1 MIRLTT
7 YWAAL
12 PRWVRLLLAVFLS
25 SGVAF
30 PAPAVAQFLRVGPFD
45 FTAVSTLEAVY
56 TTNVERER
64 ESDATE
70 EREDYYLILAL
81 DLVSAADV
89 SPSTTLRLDTGV
101 AVEKHFV
108 RDDLDNS
115 EAPFGRVRLESETEL
130 RYLTVY
136 GAAGWEKTSQSATD
150 VALPAGQSSKT
161 RNPQQRTDYKVGAGW
176 KGGPFSA
183 GAEYMFERRRYE
195 KEEFK
200 STDEDL
206 TTVSWDAGWK
216 VRENLTLIYDYERKR
231 TERVN
236 IPDDDPEWKETERI
250 TLDWGV
256 RIIKRP
262 ELTYSLGVEK
272 EDTDEKEGEWE
283 PIHDFALRDDIEFN
297 SRLRLAWNA
306 LYSYEDNP
314 EDDDIRFTYGA
325 RIDHDIS
332 WSLSQQFSATRE
344 PRETLGSTA
353 ETDTTRFDYSLNK
366 SDLFIFNLSARF
378 GAGYEI
384 SKPPDGETENI
395 LTYDFNLKHEAALS
409 RRLMRTLAYDYSYE
423 ESNLN
428 DEILDEHRVS
438 WSYEYTF

>member
-1 MIRLTT
+1 LIRLTT

-161 RNPQQRTDYKVGAGW
+161 RNPQQRTDYKVGAEW
-176 KGGPFSA
+176 KGGPFSV

-216 VRENLTLIYDYERKR
+216 MRENLSLKYDYERKR

-250 TLDWGV
+250 TIDWDV
-256 RIIKRP
+256 RLIKRP

-272 EDTDEKEGEWE
+272 EDNDEGEGEWE
-283 PIHDFALRDDIEFN
+283 PIHEVALRDTMELS
-297 SRLRLAWNA
+297 SRLRLDWNA
-306 LYSYEDNP
+306 LYAYEQNP
-314 EDDDIRFTYGA
+314 EEDDIRLTYGA
-325 RIDHDIS
+325 TLSHDIS
-332 WSLSQQFSATRE
+332 WTMRQQVSATRE
-344 PRETLGSTA
+344 PRETLGTTT
-353 ETDTTRFDYSLNK
+353 ETDTTTYRYALDK
-366 SDLFIFNLSARF
+366 SDLFIPNL
-378 GAGYEI
+378 GALFRVSYQI
-384 SKPPDGETENI
+384 TKPPAGETEKI
-395 LTYDFNLKHEAALS
+395 LTYDFGLKHELAYS
-409 RRLMRTLAYDYSYE
+409 RRLIRIFSYDYFRE
-423 ESNLN
+423 DSNLN

-438 WSYEYTF
+438 WAYEYTF